1 MQYKTHFAGGAL
13 ITLTVLQHT
22 EYVSPEQVV
31 PFAVATLIG
40 SVAPDIDHKNSFI
53 SNRLKPLG
61 FLVRRTTTHRGA
73 THSPLIVALFSLLL
87 YSGLG
92 LTEFS
97 SYSYP
102 IAFGFFVGAISHVL
116 LDMLNPQGVPLLYPI
131 PKAKRFRIAHIRTGG
146 LIEKITF
153 MALLILTFQLLLK
166 TV

>member
-13 ITLTVLQHT
+13 ITLAVLQHT

-53 SNRLKPLG
+53 SNRLKPFG

-73 THSPLIVALFSLLL
+73 THSPLIVGLFSLLL
-87 YSGLG
+87 YSGLEV
-92 LTEFS
+92 TEFN
-97 SYSYP
+97 SYAYP
-102 IAFGFFVGAISHVL
+102 IALGFFVGAISHVL

-146 LIEKITF
+146 LIEKVTF
-153 MALLILTFQLLLK
+153 VVLLILTFQLLLK